1 MKFLKKINFDSKA
14 IIQDLRDL
22 NDSLINAVSD
32 YQQEI
37 FALKETIEM
46 QKETIRQLEK
56 EIAEPYQ
63 FDGEV
68 EKKNDFKERGY
79 KQCWS

>member
-1 MKFLKKINFDSKA
+1 MKFLKKINSDSSK
-14 IIQDLRDL
+14 IIQELRDM
-22 NDSLINAVSD
+22 NDTLIRAVSD

-37 FALKETIEM
+37 FSLKETIEM

-63 FDGEV
+63 FDVET
-68 EKKNDFKERGY
+68 EKKNDFKE
-79 KQCWS
+79 KSK

>member
-1 MKFLKKINFDSKA
+1 MKFLKKINFDAKA

-22 NDSLINAVSD
+22 NDSLINAVVE
-32 YQQEI
+32 YQQVI
-37 FALKETIEM
+37 FEQRETIEM

-63 FDGEV
+63 FDGEI
-68 EKKNDFKERGY
+68 EKKNGVEE
-79 KQCWS
+79 

>member
-1 MKFLKKINFDSKA
+1 MKFLKKINSDSSK
-14 IIQDLRDL
+14 IIQELRDM
-22 NDSLINAVSD
+22 NDTLIRAVSD

-37 FALKETIEM
+37 FSLKETIEV

-68 EKKNDFKERGY
+68 E
-79 KQCWS
+79 Q

>member
-1 MKFLKKINFDSKA
+1 MKFLKKINSDSSK
-14 IIQDLRDL
+14 IIQELRDM
-22 NDSLINAVSD
+22 NDTLIRAVSD

-37 FALKETIEM
+37 FALKETIEV

-68 EKKNDFKERGY
+68 E
-79 KQCWS
+79 Q

>member
-1 MKFLKKINFDSKA
+1 MKFLKKINFDAKA

-22 NDSLINAVSD
+22 NESLINAVVE
-32 YQQEI
+32 YQQVI
-37 FALKETIEM
+37 FEQRETIEM

-63 FDGEV
+63 FDGEI
-68 EKKNDFKERGY
+68 EKKNDFKE
-79 KQCWS
+79 K